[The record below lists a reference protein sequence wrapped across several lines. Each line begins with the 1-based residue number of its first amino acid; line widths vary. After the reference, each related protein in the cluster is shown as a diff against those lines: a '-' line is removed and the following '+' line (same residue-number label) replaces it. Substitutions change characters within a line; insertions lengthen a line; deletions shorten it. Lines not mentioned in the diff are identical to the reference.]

1 MTKKDFSEV
10 DRAVL
15 ASMDIREITIGELD
29 ELKMFLPEDVADALK
44 PGILL
49 SEIKRRTA
57 YELTP
62 APIELIEHYRHKANE
77 LERQKM
83 KRVLPDLCRK
93 DLLTL
98 KLSVDDIDVIDA
110 ALKGFELSDEANQA
124 AKKKLDKRA
133 VKMGFISNKR
143 GKRTGVTISQFVGLV
158 APILLAIG
166 VPLAS
171 GGASRL
177 TKILETISEGLSI
190 SGDSRWVIRK
200 LRLEAKEDLIFCF
213 VLLESDG

>member
-1 MTKKDFSEV
+1 MLKKISET

-15 ASMDIREITIGELD
+15 ASLGVREMTALELA
-29 ELKMFLPEDVADALK
+29 ELRMVLPDDAAKELK

-62 APIELIEHYRHKANE
+62 APIELMEHYRHKANE
-77 LERQKM
+77 LERQNM
-83 KRVLPDLCRK
+83 KRVLPDLCQK

-98 KLSVDDIDVIDA
+98 KLSVDDISVIDA
-110 ALKGFELSDEANQA
+110 AFHGFALSDEANQT
-124 AKKKLDKRA
+124 AKKMLDKRS

-143 GKRTGVTISQFVGLV
+143 GKRAGRTISQFVGLV
-158 APILLAIG
+158 APILLAID

-177 TKILETISEGLSI
+177 TRILETISEGLSI

-200 LRLEAKEDLIFCF
+200 LRSEAKEDQFFCF

>member
-1 MTKKDFSEV
+1 MVKKVSEANC
-10 DRAVL
+10 AVL
-15 ASMDIREITIGELD
+15 ASLGVREMTALELD
-29 ELKMFLPEDVADALK
+29 ELRMVLPDDAAKALK

-62 APIELIEHYRHKANE
+62 APIELIEHYRRKVHE
-77 LERQKM
+77 FERQKM

-110 ALKGFELSDEANQA
+110 ALQSFELSDEANQT
-124 AKKKLDKRA
+124 AKKILNKRA
-133 VKMGFISNKR
+133 MMTGFISHKK
-143 GKRTGVTISQFVGLV
+143 GKRTGVTIGQFVGAV
-158 APILLAIG
+158 APILLAFG

-190 SGDSRWVIRK
+190 PGDSRWFIRK
-200 LRLEAKEDLIFCF
+200 LRLEAREDPIFCF
-213 VLLESDG
+213 VLLESYG